1 VSKARTPLSLACGES
16 SRPEERNSAERERH
30 LRWGPYR
37 AFFYSNEGDEPA
49 HIHVRA
55 GSKEVKFWLHDLA
68 VAVNMGFP
76 VHELGDIIRH
86 LRSHREQLLAAWNDY
101 FGD

>member
-1 VSKARTPLSLACGES
+1 MPTV
-16 SRPEERNSAERERH
+16 

-55 GSKEVKFWLHDLA
+55 GGREAKFWLHHLS
-68 VAVNMGFP
+68 VALNAGYP
-76 VHELGDIIRH
+76 ALELGDIIRH
-86 LRSHREQLLAAWNDY
+86 PKTHRDKLVSAWNEH
-101 FGD
+101 FGN